1 MDVGKA
7 LNTKISADVG
17 DIIRVK
23 VDEVKASGDRF
34 TVFSAKVIEI
44 PEVEQPDKLVT
55 LEMLS
60 KDTKRSLNYD
70 VRALEKG
77 IQITDHI
84 HGDATL
90 IIKSDFD
97 GFTIYGFEESNL
109 MSKNAIADLDM
120 WKTQAEEVMKTKQGL
135 IASAII
141 VYIQEQ
147 GPKSP
152 KEVHNFLVKNRPS
165 EYEDV

>member
-1 MDVGKA
+1 MEMPTAEGVVIKDATSTYYIGTRKIQNGLSGRNLLTLTLLFSIKGRLRATFSYTLGAGPTEGEGSTTGKLDGRTFMDVGKA

-70 VRALEKG
+70 VRALEKVFR
-77 IQITDHI
+77 
-84 HGDATL
+84 L
-90 IIKSDFD
+90 L
-97 GFTIYGFEESNL
+97 TIFMVTPL
-109 MSKNAIADLDM
+109 
-120 WKTQAEEVMKTKQGL
+120 
-135 IASAII
+135 
-141 VYIQEQ
+141 
-147 GPKSP
+147 
-152 KEVHNFLVKNRPS
+152 
-165 EYEDV
+165 